1 MDRAVAHAAGAAL
14 GLLVLAWVAL
24 GGVGVAMLG
33 AIAAMAATGPDGAA
47 IGACAGAAPGLLAFG
62 AIAAAL
68 GNVHRGRDGAW
79 RVGVVAALPLV
90 AALGTG
96 SSLTLSPVPASVDGP
111 VAALLALLTTAALA
125 GAALLAWRDAVE
137 EAPAPGKEPPCP
149 PS

>member
-47 IGACAGAAPGLLAFG
+47 IGARAGAAPGLLAFG
-62 AIAAAL
+62 GIAAAL
-68 GNVHRGRDGAW
+68 GNVHRGRDEAW

-125 GAALLAWRDAVE
+125 GAALLARRDAVE